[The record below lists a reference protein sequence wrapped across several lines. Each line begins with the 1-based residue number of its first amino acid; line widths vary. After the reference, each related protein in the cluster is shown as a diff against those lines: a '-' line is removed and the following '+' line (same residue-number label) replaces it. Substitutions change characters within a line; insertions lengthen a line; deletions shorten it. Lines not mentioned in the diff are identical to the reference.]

1 MDRRSPPLV
10 NQKCEWRMFG
20 IFNLREAHS
29 DGRSVSNSRQ
39 LDKHTSGNG
48 KSRIGSDVLST
59 VDEKYPDVDVCS
71 RRRRGYSCKS
81 VRVENDRIADLE
93 NEVTK
98 MIVNQRFFNKNSQG
112 KDGADCQPNQFLDAV
127 QVLYSNKELF
137 TKLLQDPNSLL
148 VKQIHDIQKT
158 QVKAEQNGVIRL
170 NKAQNSSSFDRFNS
184 SSNCESQSSK
194 KIVTNNAQHF
204 ADTSSGNAQNI
215 KPSNFAFGEIKRKL
229 RHVMRVR
236 RKEQQCGTT
245 DSAPSKFPSSS
256 QDLEDGKNVKK
267 LDTSERNSPIN
278 VHVSSE
284 KSLKFFKLKDSE
296 SSMRQEEVASEQN
309 KLTVKDQGVKVLSHK
324 KQQMVLKALHRDGE
338 SCSYSSSSAQ
348 KIKDLHVATFSNEL
362 QVFGAADISVNKSLS
377 ADNLHAHYDIPRGTD
392 GSLVQVD
399 YDRFEENHL
408 EDLITSSLD
417 PMNNKSKDIISE
429 VLQTFSLKCDEPMKS
444 HLSNLLMDS
453 SSTFDEVNGLTDQLF
468 DSTILHEYI
477 IECFMELYQNS
488 DFSPYF
494 SSRNPNF
501 QACVVRKVLVRQ
513 INELVKLHFFPHPS
527 PITLQQLVERDL
539 ARRESWMNIH
549 VDAEEIA
556 MEVEKNVL
564 ETLVLEIVSEMT
576 IS

>member
-1 MDRRSPPLV
+1 MERRSPPLV
-10 NQKCEWRMFG
+10 NQKCQWRMFG

-29 DGRSVSNSRQ
+29 DGRSVSNR
-39 LDKHTSGNG
+39 NG
-48 KSRIGSDVLST
+48 KSRISSDVLST

-81 VRVENDRIADLE
+81 VRVENDRVADLE

-98 MIVNQRFFNKNSQG
+98 MIVNQRFFNKNSKG

-158 QVKAEQNGVIRL
+158 QVKAEENGVTRL

-194 KIVTNNAQHF
+194 KIVVLKHDTNNVKHF
-204 ADTSSGNAQNI
+204 ADTSTGNAQNI
-215 KPSNFAFGEIKRKL
+215 KSSNFAFGEIKRKL
-229 RHVMRVR
+229 KHVMRVR
-236 RKEQQCGTT
+236 RKEKQCRTA
-245 DSAPSKFPSSS
+245 DSAPSKFPCSS
-256 QDLEDGKNVKK
+256 QDLEDCKNVKK
-267 LDTSERNSPIN
+267 LETFERNSPIN

-284 KSLKFFKLKDSE
+284 KSLKVFKLKDSE
-296 SSMRQEEVASEQN
+296 SSMRQEEVDSEQN

-324 KQQMVLKALHRDGE
+324 KHQMLLKALHRDGE

-348 KIKDLHVATFSNEL
+348 KIKDLPVATFSNEL

-399 YDRFEENHL
+399 YDRFEEKQL

-417 PMNNKSKDIISE
+417 PMNKSKDIISE

-453 SSTFDEVNGLTDQLF
+453 SSTFDEVNGLTDQFF
-468 DSTILHEYI
+468 DSTIMHEYI

-488 DFSPYF
+488 GFSPHF
-494 SSRNPNF
+494 SSRNSNF
-501 QACVVRKVLVRQ
+501 QACVVKKVLVRQ
-513 INELVKLHFFPHPS
+513 INELVNLHFFHHPS

-549 VDAEEIA
+549 NDAEEIA

-564 ETLVLEIVSEMT
+564 ETLVLEIVSEMN